1 MQSRGAY
8 IALSVITGLLMII
21 LGGLFIAEPG
31 LSLASIILLLGIF
44 VIVYGVALLVAGL
57 MGRTESR
64 GWSVA
69 VGVLAVIFGIV
80 VFAWPGATSLAI
92 LYVFAAWALISGI
105 ADIAHAFAG
114 GLSGGRR
121 VWLVVIG
128 LLGIAIGI
136 VFFVHPVSGIIA
148 LLWLAGI
155 YLIVLGVLRIIAGFM
170 NPPSPPGTAAA

>member
-8 IALSVITGLLMII
+8 IALSVITGLLMIV
-21 LGGLFIAEPG
+21 LGGLFVAQPG

-44 VIVYGVALLVAGL
+44 VIFYGVALLVAGL

-64 GWSVA
+64 GWSIA
-69 VGVLAVIFGIV
+69 VGILAVIFGIV

-92 LYVFAAWALISGI
+92 LYVFAAWAIISGI
-105 ADIAHAFAG
+105 ADIAHAFTKG
-114 GLSGGRR
+114 ISGGQRA
-121 VWLVVIG
+121 WLIIIG
-128 LLGIAIGI
+128 LLGIAVGI
-136 VFFVHPVSGIIA
+136 VFFVHPVSGIVA

-170 NPPSPPGTAAA
+170 TPPRPTAAA

>member
-8 IALSVITGLLMII
+8 IALSVITGLLMIV
-21 LGGLFIAEPG
+21 LGGLFIAKPG
-31 LSLASIILLLGIF
+31 LSLATIILLLGIF
-44 VIVYGVALLVAGL
+44 VIVYGVALVVMGL

-80 VFAWPGATSLAI
+80 VFVWPGATSLAI

-105 ADIAHAFAG
+105 ADIAHAFMS
-114 GLSGGRR
+114 GLSGGQR
-121 VWLVVIG
+121 VWLVIIG
-128 LLGIAIGI
+128 LLGIAVGI
-136 VFFVHPVSGIIA
+136 VFFVHPVSGIVA
-148 LLWLAGI
+148 LLWVAGI

-170 NPPSPPGTAAA
+170 NPPSAGTAAA

>member
-8 IALSVITGLLMII
+8 IAVSVITGLLMIV

-44 VIVYGVALLVAGL
+44 VIVYGVAMLVAGI

-69 VGVLAVIFGIV
+69 VGVLAVVFGIV

-92 LYVFAAWALISGI
+92 LYVFAAWALISGL
-105 ADIAHAFAG
+105 ADIAHAFMS
-114 GLSGGRR
+114 GLSSGKR
-121 VWLVVIG
+121 VWLVIIG
-128 LLGIAIGI
+128 LLGIAVGV
-136 VFFVHPVSGIIA
+136 VFFVHPVSGIVA
-148 LLWLAGI
+148 LLWVAGI

-170 NPPSPPGTAAA
+170 DPPSDVAAA

>member
-8 IALSVITGLLMII
+8 IALSVITGLLMIV
-21 LGGLFIAEPG
+21 LGGLFVAQPG
-31 LSLASIILLLGIF
+31 LSLATIILLLGIF

-69 VGVLAVIFGIV
+69 VGILAVIFGIV

-92 LYVFAAWALISGI
+92 LYVFAAWAIISGL
-105 ADIAHAFAG
+105 ADIAHAFMS
-114 GLSGGRR
+114 GLSGGQR
-121 VWLVVIG
+121 VWLVIIG
-128 LLGIAIGI
+128 LLGIAVGV
-136 VFFVHPVSGIIA
+136 VFFVHPVSGIVA

-170 NPPSPPGTAAA
+170 NPPRAAAA

>member
-8 IALSVITGLLMII
+8 IALSVITGLLMIV

-44 VIVYGVALLVAGL
+44 VIIYGVVLLIAGL
-57 MGRTESR
+57 TGRTESR

-69 VGVLAVIFGIV
+69 VGVLAIIFGIV
-80 VFAWPGATSLAI
+80 VFVWPGATSLAI

-105 ADIAHAFAG
+105 ADIAGAFMSGHTG
-114 GLSGGRR
+114 GQR
-121 VWLVVIG
+121 VWLVIIG

-136 VFFVHPVSGIIA
+136 VFFVHPVSGIVA

-155 YLIVLGVLRIIAGFM
+155 YLIVLGVFRIVAGFM
-170 NPPSPPGTAAA
+170 TPPSGTATA